1 MAENIASGTA
11 KGLVEY
17 LDSLVAK
24 GRSREGVVAPLKTAL
39 LKVLE
44 KTEKE
49 NWEAVD
55 VTQLDVDDTMARFK
69 NFTMGTYTDASYRAY
84 ELRVKRAI
92 TWYKHFL
99 DNPGWFPKE
108 KQRGQKSD
116 NDDKQQK
123 KGGQSAKDPSHTVAT
138 SGSAQ
143 KETQPHQVYVSSQET
158 PVVDAMAYPFPL
170 ANGKIARVYM
180 PKGVTKGDV
189 KRLAIFLDAL
199 VIEGVEE

>member
-49 NWEAVD
+49 NWESVD

-69 NFTMGTYTDASYRAY
+69 NFTLGTYTDASYRAY

-92 TWYKHFL
+92 TWYKNFL
-99 DNPGWFPKE
+99 ASPGWFPKE
-108 KQRGQKSD
+108 KQRSPKSD
-116 NDDKQQK
+116 NGDKQPSKSGNPAKASVHPSAGSKSPQK
-123 KGGQSAKDPSHTVAT
+123 DIQLQAHEPSREA
-138 SGSAQ
+138 
-143 KETQPHQVYVSSQET
+143 PI
-158 PVVDAMAYPFPL
+158 VDAMAYPFPL
-170 ANGKIARVYM
+170 ANGKIARVYI
-180 PKGVTKGDV
+180 PKGISKTDV
-189 KRLAIFLDAL
+189 KRLAVFLEAL
-199 VIEGVEE
+199 VIEEVGE

>member
-69 NFTMGTYTDASYRAY
+69 NFTLGTYTDASYRAY

-92 TWYKHFL
+92 TWYKNFL
-99 DNPGWFPKE
+99 ASPGWFPKE
-108 KQRGQKSD
+108 KQRSPKPDSG
-116 NDDKQQK
+116 DKQ
-123 KGGQSAKDPSHTVAT
+123 PSKNSSSTKASVRQDMD
-138 SGSAQ
+138 SKSPQ
-143 KETQPHQVYVSSQET
+143 KEMQTHTHEPVRET
-158 PVVDAMAYPFPL
+158 PIIDAMAYPFPL
-170 ANGKIARVYM
+170 ANGKIARVYI
-180 PKGVTKGDV
+180 PKGITKTDV
-189 KRLAIFLDAL
+189 KRLAVFIEAL
-199 VIEGVEE
+199 VIEYPEE